1 MEQLLTYFTFGMEIG
16 AAQLIAMAIAAGLGV
31 LGPGIGIGL
40 IGGKAM
46 EAIGRNPEASGK
58 IVSNMILAIVFA
70 EALGILA
77 LVVSFIIRCVASGR
91 APAWNS
97 SRALGSMQVLRS
109 ARNMVQADWQCPVI
123 RNGSPDFR

>member
-1 MEQLLTYFTFGMEIG
+1 MEMES
-16 AAQLIAMAIAAGLGV
+16 AQLIAMAIAAGLGV

-58 IVSNMILAIVFA
+58 VVSNMILAIVFA

-77 LVVSFIIRCVASGR
+77 LVVAFIIRFVG
-91 APAWNS
+91 
-97 SRALGSMQVLRS
+97 
-109 ARNMVQADWQCPVI
+109 
-123 RNGSPDFR
+123 

>member
-1 MEQLLTYFTFGMEIG
+1 MESES
-16 AAQLIAMAIAAGLGV
+16 AQLIAMAIAAGFGV

-77 LVVSFIIRCVASGR
+77 IVVSLLSDSFSRDTFR
-91 APAWNS
+91 RRHAWNS
-97 SRALGSMQVLRS
+97 SSRPSVSTSRS
-109 ARNMVQADWQCPVI
+109 S
-123 RNGSPDFR
+123 SPRR